1 MRLFRQILAAGC
13 VLAAIAFASLGH
25 AAVAV
30 NITNPDG
37 SVTAYAKLGQVIYAD
52 PGFGAGNT
60 QLRYFCFAS
69 AATFQTG
76 GFGAVQNCPSLGAN
90 IVIPSGG
97 LISSPT
103 GPTETP
109 ENVFDGLATA
119 APGSPLA
126 GGTIV
131 P

>member
-37 SVTAYAKLGQVIYAD
+37 SVTAYAMLGQVIYAD
-52 PGFGAGNT
+52 PGFGSGNT
-60 QLRYFCFAS
+60 QLRYFGFAS
-69 AATFQTG
+69 SAAFQSG
-76 GFGAVQNCPSLGAN
+76 GFAAAQRCPALDPN
-90 IVIPSGG
+90 IVIPSTG
-97 LISSPT
+97 LISTAT
-103 GPTETP
+103 GTATP
-109 ENVFDGLATA
+109 EQVFDGSAIA
-119 APGSPLA
+119 AGGVLA